1 MTSAWTPACSAWKSF
16 TLLPNM
22 RARHRHLNFKGAG
35 AVIHV
40 DSRYISGLSNN
51 DEVTTWGNRA
61 AANDAG
67 AISGVATP
75 NYITGQLA
83 GQPAVRFVSLDVLRF
98 ASAPASFSAAT
109 VICTAKP
116 ISALSND
123 NNILYY
129 GNANT
134 FSPNFNWIGIGKN
147 FSTAKWV
154 SGNYNNPTEKSVI
167 GGTNYD
173 TTSRIATGITND
185 SGTNRLFLNGEAD
198 GTQSSTTIS
207 INASALPT
215 MGRRG
220 SQAVGYVNADV
231 YSVALLPD
239 AVTASQRKRLEH
251 SAAYSFKISCN

>member
-1 MTSAWTPACSAWKSF
+1 
-16 TLLPNM
+16 M

-40 DSRYISGLSNN
+40 DSRFISGLSNN

-83 GQPAVRFVSLDVLRF
+83 GQPAVRFANLDVLRF
-98 ASAPASFSAAT
+98 ASAPASFSEST

-116 ISALSND
+116 ISSLAQD
-123 NNILYY
+123 NNIFYY
-129 GNANT
+129 GNSSD
-134 FSPNFNWIGIGKN
+134 FSPNFNWVGIGKN
-147 FSTAKWV
+147 FGSAKWV
-154 SGNYNNPTEKSVI
+154 SGNYNNPTERSVVSSE
-167 GGTNYD
+167 NYD

-185 SGTNRLFLNGEAD
+185 GGTNRLFLSGAAD
-198 GTQSSTTIS
+198 GTAVSTTIS
-207 INASALPT
+207 INASALPI

-220 SQAVGYVNADV
+220 GNNVGYINADV
-231 YSVALLPD
+231 YSVALLPS

-251 SAAYSFKISCN
+251 AAAYSFKISCN

>member
-1 MTSAWTPACSAWKSF
+1 
-16 TLLPNM
+16 M
-22 RARHRHLNFKGAG
+22 RARHRHLNFKDAG

-40 DSRYISGLSNN
+40 DSRFISGLSNN
-51 DEVTTWGNRA
+51 DEVTSWSNRA

-83 GQPAVRFVSLDVLRF
+83 GQPTVRFANLDVLRF

-109 VICTAKP
+109 IICTAKP

-129 GNANT
+129 GNSQDFA
-134 FSPNFNWIGIGKN
+134 PNFNWVGVGKN
-147 FSTAKWV
+147 FGSAKWV
-154 SGNYNNPTEKSVI
+154 SGNYNNPTDRSVVSSA
-167 GGTNYD
+167 NYD
-173 TTSRIATGITND
+173 TTARIATGVTND
-185 SGTNRLFLNGEAD
+185 GGTNRLFLSGSSD
-198 GTQSSTTIS
+198 GTAVSVAIS
-207 INASALPT
+207 INASALPI

-220 SQAVGYVNADV
+220 GNNVGYLNADV

-239 AVTASQRKRLEH
+239 AVTPSQRKRLEH
-251 SAAYSFKISCN
+251 SSAYSFKISCN

>member
-1 MTSAWTPACSAWKSF
+1 
-16 TLLPNM
+16 M
-22 RARHRHLNFKGAG
+22 RARHRHFNFKGAG

-40 DSRYISGLSNN
+40 DSRFISGLSNN

-98 ASAPASFSAAT
+98 ASAPASFSEST
-109 VICTAKP
+109 IICTAKP
-116 ISALSND
+116 ISALGQD

-129 GNANT
+129 GNSSD
-134 FSPNFNWIGIGKN
+134 FSPNFNWVGIGKD
-147 FSTAKWV
+147 FGSAKWTT
-154 SGNYNNPTEKSVI
+154 GNFNNPSNGSVV
-167 GGTNYD
+167 GGSDYN
-173 TTSRIATGITND
+173 TTSRIVTGITND
-185 SGTNRLFLNGEAD
+185 GGTSRLFIGGSAD
-198 GTQSSTTIS
+198 GTAVSVAIS
-207 INASALPT
+207 INASALPI

-220 SQAVGYVNADV
+220 GNVSNGYINADV
-231 YSVALLPD
+231 YSVALLPS